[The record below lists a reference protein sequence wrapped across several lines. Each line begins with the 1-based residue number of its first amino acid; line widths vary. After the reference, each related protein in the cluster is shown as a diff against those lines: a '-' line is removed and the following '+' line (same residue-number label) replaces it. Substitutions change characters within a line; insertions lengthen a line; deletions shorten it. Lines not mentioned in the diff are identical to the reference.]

1 MTSGLQT
8 ANPLLENSPRLA
20 EGDFNCLANRRAL
33 WYFLSMK
40 LTREQVEKMSGLVLK
55 RLKDRDLIE
64 FKAPEARVL
73 ERITDAVLTDLKAE
87 DGLDREVEEVLKS
100 HTAAIDGQK
109 IDYRKMFSMIKTKLA
124 RERGIV
130 L

>member
-1 MTSGLQT
+1 M
-8 ANPLLENSPRLA
+8 
-20 EGDFNCLANRRAL
+20 
-33 WYFLSMK
+33 MK

-55 RLKDRDLIE
+55 RLKDKDLIE
-64 FKAPEARVL
+64 FKSPEARVL

-87 DGLDREVEEVLKS
+87 EGLDREVEELLKS
-100 HTAAIDGQK
+100 HTGAIDSQRM
-109 IDYRKMFSMIKTKLA
+109 DYRKMFSMIKTKLA